1 MPSVGERTV
10 VRVREEVK
18 ASPFSG
24 GKLTT
29 PSRKRPR
36 NAQRDLAVKE
46 ITSMSSERRQLP
58 SLRRCTLRHL
68 LVDIGFKHGKG
79 RSRNSLLIDRDDIP
93 DWRNRYLH
101 GVERYR
107 AEGQKIFYLDETWA
121 RAGHTRDKIKQVT
134 AEDWRK
140 SIQRRMD
147 VEAKLRLDTSASERI
162 QPIII
167 QLEEDDTDESDDGG
181 ELCGIEPLDDA

>member
-1 MPSVGERTV
+1 MCARFLSQ
-10 VRVREEVK
+10 
-18 ASPFSG
+18 
-24 GKLTT
+24 
-29 PSRKRPR
+29 
-36 NAQRDLAVKE
+36 QRDLAVKE

-121 RAGHTRDKIKQVT
+121 RAGHTR
-134 AEDWRK
+134 
-140 SIQRRMD
+140 SIVWTDIVVLKRG
-147 VEAKLRLDTSASERI
+147 RLFALANNTGSRLID
-162 QPIII
+162 
-167 QLEEDDTDESDDGG
+167 
-181 ELCGIEPLDDA
+181 